1 MEDTRVGQR
10 VPPAG
15 LQPPGVVTPPPGVVT
30 PPPAVW
36 DARPPAAPAPLA
48 PAAVAPVPPVAP
60 APIAPAAVASVPA
73 APAAADPAAPA
84 ASIELPGASGW
95 TWGQAR
101 DVVWTVLGAVG
112 LVYVGWSLLS
122 LLSYGLLVF
131 GLAAVLAIVVR
142 PAVEGLQR
150 RSKLP
155 MGAAAVLA
163 YICLVGLVGALGGWA
178 VTQLGTQLT
187 ALAQALPASYAA
199 VHDRIPV
206 LEAYARSWGL
216 AVDVQAMSTGLLAEL
231 QRTGLQST
239 GLAAQG
245 LAWATALG
253 GAIVTGFLAL
263 VLSFYF
269 VVDGERLAVGLV
281 AVAPTRSRPYLLFA
295 EKTLLRMISGYL
307 RGQLTVGLIVGT
319 CVFTLCTLSGV
330 RYSVV
335 LAVLAFFC
343 ELVPLLGPIITGS
356 AVALVGLVDSFWLA
370 LAAACLYYLLRTTV
384 VYVLGPRIVQRYIGL
399 HPIATILGLAVAVRL
414 FGVWGLLL
422 TSPAL
427 GFVSVLVAAVYRQA
441 RGLEPNTALVPR
453 RLSLPRFR

>member
-1 MEDTRVGQR
+1 M
-10 VPPAG
+10 
-15 LQPPGVVTPPPGVVT
+15 
-30 PPPAVW
+30 
-36 DARPPAAPAPLA
+36 
-48 PAAVAPVPPVAP
+48 
-60 APIAPAAVASVPA
+60 
-73 APAAADPAAPA
+73 
-84 ASIELPGASGW
+84 
-95 TWGQAR
+95 
-101 DVVWTVLGAVG
+101 VWTVLGAVG
-112 LVYVGWSLLS
+112 LIYVGWSLLS
-122 LLSYGLLVF
+122 LLSYGLVVF

-155 MGAAAVLA
+155 IGAAAVLA
-163 YICLVGLVGALGGWA
+163 YIVLVGLVGALGGWA

-187 ALAQALPASYAA
+187 AFAQALPASYAA
-199 VHDRIPV
+199 VQDRIPV
-206 LEAYARSWGL
+206 LEAYAQSWGL
-216 AVDVQAMSTGLLAEL
+216 AVDVEEMSTALLAE
-231 QRTGLQST
+231 LQST

-253 GAIVTGFLAL
+253 GAVVTGFLAL

-281 AVAPTRSRPYLLFA
+281 AVAPARSRPYLLFA

-307 RGQLTVGLIVGT
+307 RGQLTVGLIVGI
-319 CVFTLCTLSGV
+319 CVFALCTLSGV

-343 ELVPLLGPIITGS
+343 EFVPVLGPAITGS

-370 LAAACLYYLLRTTV
+370 LAATCLYYFLRTTV

-441 RGLEPNTALVPR
+441 RGLEPHTALVPR